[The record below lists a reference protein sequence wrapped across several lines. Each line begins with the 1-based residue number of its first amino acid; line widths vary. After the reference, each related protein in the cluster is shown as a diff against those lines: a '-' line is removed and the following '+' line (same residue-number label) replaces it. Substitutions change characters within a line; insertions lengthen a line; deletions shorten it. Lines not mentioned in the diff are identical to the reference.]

1 VRQYNISRHLLARS
15 SSFALLV
22 ALAAPPVSANDD
34 DPSEQRER
42 ITVIGERDGS
52 LTTDTPD
59 EARAKADRIAGAA
72 SVLDLADTEGR
83 RNATLADVLRLAPG
97 VFAAPRF
104 GQEDLRLSV
113 RGSGI
118 SRTGHAKGVLVIRD
132 GVPVNAADGNFDP
145 PALDL
150 EAGSHLSILR
160 GYSALGVGATTLGGA
175 LVLESRTGRNS
186 EGVRA
191 AIDGGS
197 FGTWR
202 VAGSAG
208 VAGEIV
214 DGFIAVS
221 RSAHDG
227 FREQAETDALRLS
240 GNVGWQVAPG
250 LETRL
255 FAGHAEIDSLWPGVL
270 TRAEFEANP
279 RQASLVALRRD
290 QDNNIRQSFVSSR
303 TAYSTGI
310 HRVTLALGYDDRFK
324 DHATPN
330 GILLESN
337 QSVTGSLVYELG
349 SSSDPL
355 ARPFTIGVR
364 AMNTDQQ
371 AETIGYAGPLNSA
384 VSSQPGALSASRDR
398 RARNLELFTRGELP
412 LTENL
417 VASASLAAVWTDRRD
432 GSGPGDPLTAP
443 PAYDISYDDVLPGVG
458 LIWQPRGDI
467 MVFGGWSQTFEA
479 PSFFDLG
486 GNVPLQADR
495 LPRLRAQNADTF
507 ELGTRGRSGG
517 LAWDVTLFHSRI
529 DGELLRLDAAG
540 ALNPPIVNANKTT
553 RTGLEAAISYDLAS
567 LLGGEAGANL
577 ISAKWDW
584 LDARFDDDP
593 VYGNRRVAGVPEHN
607 AYIELQVQP
616 VSGFVLRPNL
626 TIRSRTET
634 DMFNTA
640 GQAAEGFVLAGLS
653 ARYDL
658 GKVALW
664 VDGRNLTDRRWV
676 SAVNVVNRSIATSA
690 LFFPGDGR
698 SVFAG
703 VTLAL

>member
-1 VRQYNISRHLLARS
+1 MTRYNITYRLTLGLSGFTL
-15 SSFALLV
+15 
-22 ALAAPPVSANDD
+22 ALALTAPPAQAND
-34 DPSEQRER
+34 EQQSGPRPQ
-42 ITVIGERDGS
+42 ITVTGKRDES

-72 SVLDLADTEGR
+72 SVIDLANTEGR
-83 RNATLADVLRLAPG
+83 RNATLADALRLAPG
-97 VFAAPRF
+97 IFAAPRF
-104 GQEDLRLSV
+104 GQEELRISV

-118 SRTGHAKGVLVIRD
+118 SRTGHAKGLLVIRD

-150 EAGSHLSILR
+150 EAGSHLTVLR

-175 LVLESRTGRNS
+175 LVLESRTGRTG
-186 EGVRA
+186 EGVRIA
-191 AIDGGS
+191 ADGGS
-197 FGTWR
+197 FNTWR

-208 VAGEIV
+208 VAGETL
-214 DGFIAVS
+214 DGFITVT
-221 RSAHDG
+221 RSATDG
-227 FREQAETDALRLS
+227 YRDQAETDALRLS
-240 GNVGWQVAPG
+240 GNVGWQILPN

-255 FAGHAEIDSLWPGVL
+255 FAGHAEIDSEFPFPL
-270 TRAEFEANP
+270 TRAQFEANP
-279 RQASLVALRRD
+279 RQAPLIAVQRD
-290 QDNNIRQSFVSSR
+290 LDNNIDQSFVSSR
-303 TAYSTGI
+303 TTLMTGN
-310 HRVTLALGYDDRFK
+310 HTVTLALGYDDRFK
-324 DHATPN
+324 DHATPG

-337 QSVTGSLVYELG
+337 QSIIGSLVYELG

-355 ARPFTIGVR
+355 ARPLAIGVR

-371 AETIGYAGPLNSA
+371 ADTFGYAGPPTSA
-384 VSSQPGALSASRDR
+384 VAAQPGALIAARER
-398 RARNLELFTRGELP
+398 RARNLEVFARGELP

-432 GSGPGDPLTAP
+432 GSGPGDALTAP
-443 PAYDISYDDVLPGVG
+443 PAYDISYDDILPGVG

-467 MVFGGWSQTFEA
+467 MVFSGWSQTFEA

-486 GNVPLQADR
+486 GNVPLQPDR
-495 LPRLRAQNADTF
+495 LPRLRAQTADTF
-507 ELGTRGRSGG
+507 ELGTRGRSGALG
-517 LAWDVTLFHSRI
+517 WDLTLFHSRI
-529 DGELLRLDAAG
+529 EGELLRLDV
-540 ALNPPIVNANKTT
+540 ALSFSPPIINANTTT
-553 RTGLEAAISYDLAS
+553 RTGLEAAVTYDLAA

-593 VYGNRRVAGVPEHN
+593 IYDNRRVAGVPEHN
-607 AYIELQVQP
+607 AYVELQLQP
-616 VSGFVLRPNL
+616 LAGFVLRPNL

-634 DMFNTA
+634 DMLNTP

-653 ARYDL
+653 ARYEL

-664 VDGRNLTDRRWV
+664 VDARNLTDKRHV
-676 SAVNVVNRSIATSA
+676 SAVNVGNRSSDTQD